1 MRENQVIEAVT
12 LAGSAE
18 DLDFSIWALFLRADP
33 IVKSVIVL
41 LLGASVWCW
50 AIIIDKVIGLR
61 RLSARSTEFEQAFW
75 SGNSL
80 DELYERIASQPR
92 DPIPAFFAAAIRD
105 WRRTPAA
112 GGPGA
117 ERYRGS
123 ELPRERS
130 ATGPVWPVAAQSGP
144 VQCARRRSATSERW
158 RWKLGCKGGFPM
170 AIRCSSS
177 R

>member
-1 MRENQVIEAVT
+1 MENQVIEAVT

-92 DPIPAFFAAAIRD
+92 DPM
-105 WRRTPAA
+105 
-112 GGPGA
+112 
-117 ERYRGS
+117 
-123 ELPRERS
+123 S
-130 ATGPVWPVAAQSGP
+130 AVFVAAM
-144 VQCARRRSATSERW
+144 REW
-158 RWKLGCKGGFPM
+158 
-170 AIRCSSS
+170 
-177 R
+177 